1 MLTILIIIFI
11 LQLGALFS
19 YFLSYPNNKD
29 FEIKLAKFS
38 WVSLIAM
45 LGGLAFVFITVF
57 FYGYINT
64 CTSMRPT
71 GYFGIRDLGEI
82 FRSSRWDGF
91 RRSDLLN
98 EFLFGYF
105 ITLIIF
111 AIKDVGRKLV
121 DNKDINKNK

>member
-38 WVSLIAM
+38 CVSLIAM
-45 LGGLAFVFITVF
+45 LGGLAFVFITQF
-57 FYGYINT
+57 FYGFI
-64 CTSMRPT
+64 ST
-71 GYFGIRDLGEI
+71 GANMQPKGEFGIYDLGEI
-82 FRSSRWDGF
+82 FTGSRWRGF
-91 RRSDLLN
+91 GGYDLLN

-105 ITLIIF
+105 ITLIVLF
-111 AIKDVGRKLV
+111 L
-121 DNKDINKNK
+121 KDISKKLK